1 MARPNMERAH
11 RIKSIRARE
20 ILDSR
25 GNPTIEAE
33 ILTEGGALGRAAV
46 PSGASTGIYE
56 ALELRD
62 KDPRRF
68 GGKGVLKAIS
78 TINERLGP
86 SLVGFAVNDQKGID
100 RFLLERDGTD
110 QKKIL
115 GGNTMLAISLAA
127 TKAAAA
133 ALAQPVYRYLGG
145 PQARILPVPLMNII
159 NGGKHAGTRLA
170 FQEFMIVPVGFD
182 RFDDALR
189 SGVEVYQALKD
200 LLHKGY
206 GPSSINV
213 GDEGGFAPDLP
224 SVRDALD
231 NLTRA
236 IGLAGYDPKRQV
248 MLGLDC
254 AASSLHRGDSK
265 SYLVD
270 GRELAK
276 EELLQMLLDL
286 IDEYPLLSIED
297 PFDEEDFESFA
308 EITRKVGSKVQIVG
322 DDLFVTNIKRLSRG
336 ISLGA
341 ANALLLKVNQIGTLS
356 EALDAA
362 HMAAEND
369 YGVVV
374 SHRSGETEDPM
385 IADIA
390 VGIGSGQ
397 IKTGA
402 PARGERTVKYNQLLR
417 ISAELAEDA
426 RYQGLGAFHRH

>member
-1 MARPNMERAH
+1 MARPQMGGAH
-11 RIKSIRARE
+11 RIKSIKARE

-25 GNPTIEAE
+25 GNPTVETE
-33 ILTEGGALGRAAV
+33 ILTEGGAIGRAAV

-62 KDPRRF
+62 KDPTRF
-68 GGKGVLKAIS
+68 GGKGVLKAVS
-78 TINERLGP
+78 TINEELGP
-86 SLVGFAVNDQKGID
+86 ALVGFDVRDQKGID
-100 RFLLERDGTD
+100 RFLMERDGTE
-110 QKKIL
+110 QKKVI

-133 ALAQPVYRYLGG
+133 SLAQPIYKYLGG
-145 PQARILPVPLMNII
+145 PQARKLPVPLMNII

-170 FQEFMIVPVGFD
+170 FQEFMIIPIGFD

-189 SGVEVYQALKD
+189 AGAEVYQTLKD
-200 LLHKGY
+200 LLHKNY

-224 SVRDALD
+224 SIRDALD
-231 NLTRA
+231 NLTKA
-236 IGLAGYDPKRQV
+236 IETAGYDPKKQIT
-248 MLGLDC
+248 LGLDC
-254 AASSLHRGDSK
+254 AASSLYNGNSK
-265 SYLVD
+265 NYLVD
-270 GRELAK
+270 GMELSK
-276 EELLQMLLDL
+276 EDLLQMLLDL
-286 IDEYPLLSIED
+286 VDEYPLLSIED
-297 PFDEEDFESFA
+297 PFDEEDFETFA
-308 EITRKVGSKVQIVG
+308 EITRKVGSRVQIVG
-322 DDLFVTNIKRLSRG
+322 DDIFVTNIKRLSRG
-336 ISLGA
+336 ISMGA

-362 HMAAEND
+362 QLATKSN
-369 YGVVV
+369 YSVVV

-402 PARGERTVKYNQLLR
+402 PARGERTAKYNQLLR
-417 ISAELAEDA
+417 ISEELAESA
-426 RYQGLGAFHRH
+426 QYQGPSAFRHR